1 MELKNKYYIMRHGQT
16 IYQKENRGI
25 NYKADENPF
34 ITLTD
39 EGIKMIEKSAGELK
53 ERNVNLIF
61 SSPYLRTKQTA
72 EITAKILGIENIIF
86 DERLIDIDLGIFMGE
101 STEKST
107 KFYLGEK
114 PSFDNRPE
122 NGESWND
129 ILSRVKSFL
138 DEVEKKYKDKNILIV
153 SHADPIWLMAGYL
166 RGYKNESVF
175 LEARKDRKNSYPKL
189 AQIIYV

>member
-53 ERNVNLIF
+53 EKNVNLIF

-138 DEVEKKYKDKNILIV
+138 DEVEKKYDNKNILIV
-153 SHADPIWLMAGYL
+153 SHADPIWLMVGYL
-166 RGYKNESVF
+166 REYKNESIF

>member
-1 MELKNKYYIMRHGQT
+1 
-16 IYQKENRGI
+16 
-25 NYKADENPF
+25 
-34 ITLTD
+34 
-39 EGIKMIEKSAGELK
+39 
-53 ERNVNLIF
+53 
-61 SSPYLRTKQTA
+61 
-72 EITAKILGIENIIF
+72 
-86 DERLIDIDLGIFMGE
+86 
-101 STEKST
+101 
-107 KFYLGEK
+107 LGEK

>member
-1 MELKNKYYIMRHGQT
+1 
-16 IYQKENRGI
+16 
-25 NYKADENPF
+25 
-34 ITLTD
+34 
-39 EGIKMIEKSAGELK
+39 LK

-86 DERLIDIDLGIFMGE
+86 DERLIDINLGIFMGE

-138 DEVEKKYKDKNILIV
+138 DEVEKKYDNKNILIV
-153 SHADPIWLMAGYL
+153 SHADPIWLMVGYL
-166 RGYKNESVF
+166 REYKNESIF